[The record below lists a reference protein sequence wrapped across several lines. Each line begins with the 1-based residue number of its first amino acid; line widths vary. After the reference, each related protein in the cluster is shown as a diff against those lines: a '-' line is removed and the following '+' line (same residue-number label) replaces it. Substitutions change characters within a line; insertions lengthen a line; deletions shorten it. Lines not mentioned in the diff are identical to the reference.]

1 MVKYDTVRI
10 YRITPTGFTLMD
22 SFNSP
27 NPPSDIRY
35 KEHILQYY
43 LNDAAEGTRYVVVYP
58 EGSTDIYTV
67 QTTKVLV

>member
-10 YRITPTGFTLMD
+10 YRITPTGFALMV
-22 SFNSP
+22 SFNAP
-27 NPPSDIRY
+27 APDERIY

-43 LNDAAEGTRYVVVYP
+43 LDDAAKGTRYVVVYP